1 MAKDAEA
8 EILDRLYEVVV
19 ARRDERPE
27 GSYVVQLLDGGWD
40 AIGAKLSEEA
50 AEVVAAGRDESDDA
64 VAHEA
69 ADLIFHL
76 WVGLAA
82 RGVAPGA
89 VFAEL
94 ARRFGIG
101 GLAEKAVRDGGA
113 AAPGSGKD

>member
-1 MAKDAEA
+1 MALDASA
-8 EILDRLYEVVV
+8 EILERLYEVVV

-27 GSYVVQLLDGGWD
+27 GSYVVQLLDGGWS
-40 AIGAKLSEEA
+40 AIGAKIREEA
-50 AEVVAAGRDESDDA
+50 GEVVEAGKNESDTA

-82 RGVAPGA
+82 RDVDPRE

-94 ARRFGIG
+94 GRRFGIG
-101 GLAEKAVRDGGA
+101 GLEEKASRGA
-113 AAPGSGKD
+113 KDEG